1 MSLMH
6 RPNVV
11 NHKRLPCLITS
22 VTDES
27 PSCSLKASRRNLAF
41 LRVFSQPHIQVISYA
56 ASCRYCIPFAKA
68 HIGLSQYRLQS
79 IQNVPPSKA
88 RFMHLYSQQ
97 SQCIISF
104 LAPPIRSVSIC
115 TLTYPRS
122 HTCHSATICRR
133 HQQLRP
139 SVRSKVDTFSQ
150 G

>member
-6 RPNVV
+6 TPNVV

-22 VTDES
+22 LTDES
-27 PSCSLKASRRNLAF
+27 PSCSLKASRRNLPF

-56 ASCRYCIPFAKA
+56 ASCRYTICKGAYWPVTN
-68 HIGLSQYRLQS
+68 RLQS

-115 TLTYPRS
+115 TLTYHRS

-150 G
+150 D